1 MIVNYG
7 AQSRWV
13 CLFHDKMFYGIT
25 LKTRHKSHR
34 KFMSII
40 RNDPRSIQK
49 VLFRCT
55 KEKMKTLVKYSS
67 VRRVIADF
75 GEMRIVLL
83 IRE

>member
-1 MIVNYG
+1 
-7 AQSRWV
+7 
-13 CLFHDKMFYGIT
+13 
-25 LKTRHKSHR
+25 
-34 KFMSII
+34 MSII

-75 GEMRIVLL
+75 GEMRIILL